1 MEKQTEKKKSDS
13 KKLIPLYL
21 KEIFLEKTDKTH
33 FIRMPDIQNELEK
46 RGVIADRR
54 TIYTDISLLEAVD
67 FHIVGVQ
74 EKGNYKYHLPERD
87 FDSNELKILIDS
99 VASSKFLTEKKSREL
114 IKKLKTLG
122 STFDNESFN
131 RRVLLDKRVKSMND
145 RIFKNLDSLYAAIVN
160 NSKIKFQYARW
171 NTQRKFDLLRSG
183 KEFETSPYA
192 ISMSDDNYYLV
203 AYDTRTKGLR
213 HYRID
218 KMQSIKLT
226 YEAREG
232 KEHFEA
238 FDMVEYSKKAFGM
251 FGGNEETITIE
262 APSHLVGVFIE
273 RFGDS
278 ARIRPSLDKKNY
290 FVARITVYT
299 SIQFYGWLFGLGKDV
314 KIISPEAVREEYITM
329 LNQAITDNAP
339 HTS

>member
-1 MEKQTEKKKSDS
+1 MKEQSDS
-13 KKLIPLYL
+13 KKLIPIYL
-21 KEIFLEKTDKTH
+21 QKIFLEKTDKTH
-33 FIRMPDIQNELEK
+33 FIRMPEILAELEK
-46 RGVIADRR
+46 KGITADRR
-54 TIYTDISLLEAVD
+54 TIYTNISLLEAVD
-67 FHIVGVQ
+67 FHIEGVQ
-74 EKGNYKYHLPERD
+74 EKGNYKYHLPERT

-145 RIFKNLDSLYAAIVN
+145 RIFKNLDSLYAAIAN
-160 NSKIKFQYARW
+160 NSKITFQYARW
-171 NTQRKFDLLRSG
+171 NIQRKFDLMRNG
-183 KEFETSPYA
+183 KEFAASPYA
-192 ISMSDDNYYLV
+192 ISMNDDNYYLI
-203 AYDTRTKGLR
+203 AYDTRTKNLR

-251 FGGNEETITIE
+251 FGGKEETISIE
-262 APSHLVGVFIE
+262 APNHLVGVFIE
-273 RFGDS
+273 RFGES
-278 ARIRPSLDKKNY
+278 ARIRPSLEKKD
-290 FVARITVYT
+290 FFIARITVYT

-314 KIISPEAVREEYITM
+314 KILSPDYVREEY
-329 LNQAITDNAP
+329 LNHLKSAISDNCP
-339 HTS
+339 HVS

>member
-1 MEKQTEKKKSDS
+1 MKEQSDS
-13 KKLIPLYL
+13 KKLIPIYL
-21 KEIFLEKTDKTH
+21 QKIFLEKTDKTH
-33 FIRMPDIQNELEK
+33 FIRMPEILAELEK
-46 RGVIADRR
+46 KGVTADRR
-54 TIYTDISLLEAVD
+54 TIYTNISLLEAVD
-67 FHIVGVQ
+67 FHIEGVQ
-74 EKGNYKYHLPERD
+74 EKGNYKYHLPERT

-99 VASSKFLTEKKSREL
+99 VAASKFLTEKKSREL

-145 RIFKNLDSLYAAIVN
+145 RIFKNLDSIYAAIST
-160 NSKIKFQYARW
+160 NSQITFQYMRW
-171 NTQRKFDLLRSG
+171 NTQRKLDILRSG
-183 KEFETSPYA
+183 KEFAASPYA
-192 ISMSDDNYYLV
+192 VSMNDDNYYLI
-203 AYDTRTKGLR
+203 AYDTRTKGLK

-232 KEHFEA
+232 KEHFET

-251 FGGNEETITIE
+251 FAGKEETISIE
-262 APSHLVGVFIE
+262 APNHLAGVFIE

-278 ARIRPSLDKKNY
+278 VRIRPSLERKDF

-299 SIQFYGWLFGLGKDV
+299 SIQFYGWLLGLGKDV
-314 KIISPEAVREEYITM
+314 KILSPDSVREEYIKY
-329 LNQAITDNAP
+329 LSEAISVNSP
-339 HTS
+339 QIP

>member
-1 MEKQTEKKKSDS
+1 MKEQSDS
-13 KKLIPLYL
+13 KKLIPIYL
-21 KEIFLEKTDKTH
+21 QKIFLEKTDKTH
-33 FIRMPDIQNELEK
+33 FIRMPEILSELEK
-46 RGVIADRR
+46 KGVTADRR
-54 TIYTDISLLEAVD
+54 TIYTNISLLEAVD
-67 FHIVGVQ
+67 FHIEGVQ
-74 EKGNYKYHLPERD
+74 EKGNYKYHLPERT

-99 VASSKFLTEKKSREL
+99 VAASKFLTEKKSREL

-145 RIFKNLDSLYAAIVN
+145 RIFKNLDTIYAAIST
-160 NSKIKFQYARW
+160 NSQITFQYTRW
-171 NTQRKFDLLRSG
+171 NPQRTFDILRSG
-183 KEFETSPYA
+183 KEFAASPYA
-192 ISMSDDNYYLV
+192 VSMSDDNYYLI

-238 FDMVEYSKKAFGM
+238 FNMVEYSKKAFGM
-251 FGGNEETITIE
+251 FAGKEETISIE
-262 APSHLVGVFIE
+262 APNQLAGVFIE

-278 ARIRPSLDKKNY
+278 VRIRPSLERKNF

-299 SIQFYGWLFGLGKDV
+299 SIQFYGWLLGLGKEV
-314 KIISPEAVREEYITM
+314 KILSPDSVREEYINY
-329 LNQAITDNAP
+329 LNEAISVNTP
-339 HTS
+339 

>member
-1 MEKQTEKKKSDS
+1 MREQSDS
-13 KKLIPLYL
+13 KKLIPIYL
-21 KEIFLEKTDKTH
+21 QNIFLEKTDKTH
-33 FIRMPDIQNELEK
+33 FIRMPEILAELEK
-46 RGVIADRR
+46 KGVTADRR
-54 TIYTDISLLEAVD
+54 TIYTNISLLEAVD
-67 FHIVGVQ
+67 FHIEGVQ
-74 EKGNYKYHLPERD
+74 EKGNYKYHLPERT

-99 VASSKFLTEKKSREL
+99 VSASKFLTEKKSREL

-145 RIFKNLDSLYAAIVN
+145 RIFKNLDSIYSAIST
-160 NSKIKFQYARW
+160 NSQITFQYMRW
-171 NTQRKFDLLRSG
+171 NPQRKFDILRSG
-183 KEFETSPYA
+183 KEFTASPYA
-192 ISMSDDNYYLV
+192 VSMSDDNYYLI

-251 FGGNEETITIE
+251 FAGKEELISIE
-262 APSHLVGVFIE
+262 APNHLAGVLIE

-278 ARIRPSLDKKNY
+278 VRIRPSLERKNF
-290 FVARITVYT
+290 FVARMTVYT
-299 SIQFYGWLFGLGKDV
+299 SIQFYGWLLGLGKEV
-314 KIISPEAVREEYITM
+314 KILSPDSVREEYIKY
-329 LNQAITDNAP
+329 LNEAISVNSP
-339 HTS
+339 QNP

>member
-1 MEKQTEKKKSDS
+1 MKEQSDS
-13 KKLIPLYL
+13 KKLIPIYL
-21 KEIFLEKTDKTH
+21 QKIFLEKTDKTH
-33 FIRMPDIQNELEK
+33 FIRMPEILAELEK
-46 RGVIADRR
+46 KGVTADRR
-54 TIYTDISLLEAVD
+54 TIYTNISLLEAVD
-67 FHIVGVQ
+67 FHIEGVQ
-74 EKGNYKYHLPERD
+74 EKGNYKYHLPERT

-99 VASSKFLTEKKSREL
+99 VAASKFLTEKKSREL

-145 RIFKNLDSLYAAIVN
+145 RIFKNLDSIYAAIST
-160 NSKIKFQYARW
+160 NSQITFQYMRW
-171 NTQRKFDLLRSG
+171 NPQRKFDLLRSG
-183 KEFETSPYA
+183 KEFAASPYA
-192 ISMSDDNYYLV
+192 VSMNDDNYYLI
-203 AYDTRTKGLR
+203 AYDARTKGLR

-232 KEHFEA
+232 KEHFET

-251 FGGNEETITIE
+251 FAGKEETVSIE
-262 APSHLVGVFIE
+262 APNHLAGVFIE

-278 ARIRPSLDKKNY
+278 ARIRPSLEKKNF

-299 SIQFYGWLFGLGKDV
+299 SIQFYAWLLGLGKEV
-314 KIISPEAVREEYITM
+314 KILSPDSVREEYINY
-329 LNQAITDNAP
+329 LNEAISVNTP
-339 HTS
+339 

>member
-1 MEKQTEKKKSDS
+1 MKEQSDS
-13 KKLIPLYL
+13 KKLIPIYL
-21 KEIFLEKTDKTH
+21 QEIFLEKTDKTH
-33 FIRMPDIQNELEK
+33 FIRMPDIQKELEK
-46 RGVIADRR
+46 RGVTADRR
-54 TIYTDISLLEAVD
+54 TIYTNISLLEAVD
-67 FHIVGVQ
+67 FHIEGVQ
-74 EKGNYKYHLPERD
+74 EKGNYKYHLPERT

-145 RIFKNLDSLYAAIVN
+145 RIFKNLDSLYAAIAN
-160 NSKIKFQYARW
+160 NSKVTFQYARW

-183 KEFETSPYA
+183 KDFVTSPYA
-192 ISMSDDNYYLV
+192 ISMNDDNYYLV
-203 AYDTRTKGLR
+203 AYDTRTKDLR

-232 KEHFEA
+232 KEHFES

-251 FGGNEETITIE
+251 FSGNEETISIE
-262 APSHLVGVFIE
+262 APNHLVGVFIE

-329 LNQAITDNAP
+329 LNQAISDNAP

>member
-1 MEKQTEKKKSDS
+1 MKEQSDS
-13 KKLIPLYL
+13 KKLIPIYL
-21 KEIFLEKTDKTH
+21 QKIFLEKTDKTH
-33 FIRMPDIQNELEK
+33 FIRMPEILAELEK
-46 RGVIADRR
+46 KGVTADRR
-54 TIYTDISLLEAVD
+54 TIYTNISLLEAVD
-67 FHIVGVQ
+67 FHIEGVQ
-74 EKGNYKYHLPERD
+74 EKGNYKYHLPERT

-99 VASSKFLTEKKSREL
+99 VAASKFLTEKKSREL

-131 RRVLLDKRVKSMND
+131 RRVLIDKRVKSMND
-145 RIFKNLDSLYAAIVN
+145 RIFKNLDSIYAAIST
-160 NSKIKFQYARW
+160 NSQITFQYMRW
-171 NTQRKFDLLRSG
+171 NPQRKFDILRSG
-183 KEFETSPYA
+183 KEFAASPYA
-192 ISMSDDNYYLV
+192 VSMSDDNYYLI

-251 FGGNEETITIE
+251 FAGKEETVSIE
-262 APSHLVGVFIE
+262 APNLLAGVFIE

-278 ARIRPSLDKKNY
+278 VRIRPSLERKNF
-290 FVARITVYT
+290 FVARMTVYT
-299 SIQFYGWLFGLGKDV
+299 SIQFYGWLLGLGKEV
-314 KIISPEAVREEYITM
+314 KILSPDSVREEYIKY
-329 LNQAITDNAP
+329 LHEAISVNSP
-339 HTS
+339 QNP

>member
-1 MEKQTEKKKSDS
+1 MKEQSDS
-13 KKLIPLYL
+13 KKLIPIYL
-21 KEIFLEKTDKTH
+21 QKIFLEKTDKTH
-33 FIRMPDIQNELEK
+33 FIRMPEILTELEK
-46 RGVIADRR
+46 KGVTADRR
-54 TIYTDISLLEAVD
+54 TIYTNISLLEAVD
-67 FHIVGVQ
+67 FHIEGVQ
-74 EKGNYKYHLPERD
+74 EKGNYKYHLPERT

-99 VASSKFLTEKKSREL
+99 VAASKFLTEKKSREL

-145 RIFKNLDSLYAAIVN
+145 RIFKNLDSIYAAIST
-160 NSKIKFQYARW
+160 NSQITFQYMRW
-171 NTQRKFDLLRSG
+171 NPQRKFDLLRSG
-183 KEFETSPYA
+183 KEFAASPYA
-192 ISMSDDNYYLV
+192 VSMNDDNYYLI

-251 FGGNEETITIE
+251 FAGKEETVSIE
-262 APSHLVGVFIE
+262 APNQLAGVLIE

-278 ARIRPSLDKKNY
+278 VRIRPSLERKNF
-290 FVARITVYT
+290 FVARMTVYT
-299 SIQFYGWLFGLGKDV
+299 SIQFYGWLLGLGKDV
-314 KIISPEAVREEYITM
+314 KILSPDSVREEYIKY
-329 LNQAITDNAP
+329 LNEAISVNSP
-339 HTS
+339 QVP